1 MNGLLAG
8 KVVIVSGV
16 GPGMGRHIA
25 AHALAQGAQV
35 VMGARSVDYLA
46 ELADE
51 LGGLEA
57 GVAYAR
63 CDVTDD
69 GDCAALVDVAESEF
83 GGLDSVIGS
92 AFNTGTSAAYGKTL
106 EDGDLDGWRVAFE
119 VNLFGSL
126 RLVKA
131 AIPALKQR
139 PGSSVVFVGSQITRR
154 VRAGRGPY
162 AASKAALLAAA
173 QVLARE
179 LGPYDIRVNTVVP
192 GRMWGPGLQR
202 YIGQL
207 AEQRGTN
214 FDTERER
221 MIDDMSLPRIPTD
234 EECARVAIF
243 LASDLS
249 ISMSGQAVDVNG
261 GETFH

>member
-8 KVVIVSGV
+8 KIVVVSGV
-16 GPGMGRHIA
+16 GPGMGRHLA
-25 AHALAQGAQV
+25 LHAQAQGAQV
-35 VMGARSVDYLA
+35 VIGARSVDYLA
-46 ELADE
+46 QLAE
-51 LGGLEA
+51 EMGGLEN

-69 GDCAALVDVAESEF
+69 RECAGLIAVAESEF
-83 GGLDSVIGS
+83 GGVDSVIGN
-92 AFNTGTSAAYGKTL
+92 AFNSGLPTAYGKTL
-106 EDGDLDGWRVAFE
+106 EDGDLEGWRIAFE
-119 VNLFGSL
+119 VNVFGSL

-131 AIPALKQR
+131 AIPALKKR
-139 PGSSVVFVGSQITRR
+139 PGSSVIFIGSQITRR

-162 AASKAALLAAA
+162 AASKAALLTAA

-207 AEQRGTN
+207 ADQRGTN

-234 EECARVAIF
+234 EECARVAMF

>member
-1 MNGLLAG
+1 MDGLLSG
-8 KVVIVSGV
+8 RTMIVSGV
-16 GPGMGRHIA
+16 GPGMGRHVA
-25 AHALAQGAQV
+25 ALACRAGAQV
-35 VMGARSVDYLA
+35 MMGARSVDYLEA
-46 ELADE
+46 LTEELGE
-51 LGGLEA
+51 LGGR
-57 GVAYAR
+57 VSFRR
-63 CDVTDD
+63 CDVTSDD
-69 GDCAALVDVAESEF
+69 DCAALVATAKDEF
-83 GGLDSVIGS
+83 GRVDSVVCN
-92 AFNTGTSAAYGKTL
+92 AFNTGSSYGKTL
-106 EDGDLDGWRVAFE
+106 EDGDLDGWRDAFE
-119 VNLFGSL
+119 VNFFGSL

-131 AIPALKQR
+131 AIPALKEQ

-162 AASKAALLAAA
+162 ATSKAALLSAA

-207 AEQRGTN
+207 ADQRGTS
-214 FDTERER
+214 FEAETER